1 VTTLF
6 PLDETAPEPVE
17 QRDPFNFIVG
27 CPRSGTTLIRVMLN
41 ESTTMALFPES
52 RIVSRYA
59 RHRNRYERS
68 DFFDVGRFAMDVLN
82 HEKAFQWKLD
92 ETNFRRQLAKD
103 KPTDYPEAVRSL
115 FAAFAAQHGKRMYGD
130 KTPTYV
136 MDIPMLARMF
146 PESRFVH
153 VIRDGR
159 KTALSLLENRF
170 VSSSVPHAMRYWA
183 ARVRSARTA
192 GAFLPADRYMEYRHE
207 DLVREPDTK
216 LREICSFM
224 GIPFED
230 AMLSYH
236 EKQRSSEH
244 YGSRNMDKPPTETR
258 DWRTQMSREDL
269 RLCEI
274 LDGELLTDLGYTL
287 ETTPGA
293 DEDALQRRAQ
303 EIARSQAIWEKGWFK
318 RVMRAP
324 NEPLIK
330 SA

>member
-1 VTTLF
+1 MTLF
-6 PLDETAPEPVE
+6 PLDEDAPEPLE
-17 QRDPFNFIVG
+17 ERPPFNFIVG
-27 CPRSGTTLIRVMLN
+27 CPRSGTTLIRIMLN

-52 RIVSRYA
+52 RIISRYA

-92 ETNFRRQLAKD
+92 ETNFRRQLGKD
-103 KPTDYPEAVRSL
+103 KPTTYPDAVRSL
-115 FAAFAAQHGKRMYGD
+115 FRAFAAQHGKAMYGD

-136 MDIPMLARMF
+136 MDIPLIARMF
-146 PESRFVH
+146 PEARFVH

-183 ARVRSARTA
+183 ARVQAARTA
-192 GAFLPADRYMEYRHE
+192 GAFLPAERYMEYRHE
-207 DLVREPDTK
+207 DLVRSPDTK
-216 LREICSFM
+216 LREITAFM

-258 DWRTQMSREDL
+258 DWRQQMSREDL

-274 LDGELLTDLGYTL
+274 LDGSLLTELGYEL
-287 ETTPGA
+287 ETTAGV
-293 DEDALQRRAQ
+293 DEPVLQRKAA
-303 EIARSQAIWEKGWFK
+303 EIAAQQAKWEKAWFK

>member
-1 VTTLF
+1 MTLF
-6 PLDETAPEPVE
+6 PLDEDAPAKVE
-17 QRDPFNFIVG
+17 HPPFNFIVG

-41 ESTTMALFPES
+41 ESNTMALFPES
-52 RIVSRYA
+52 RIVARYA

-68 DFFDVGRFAMDVLN
+68 DGFDIGRFAMDVFN

-92 ETNFRRQLAKD
+92 EDEVRRGFAKD
-103 KPTDYPEAVRSL
+103 RPTDYPDAVRSL
-115 FAAFAAQHGKRMYGD
+115 FASFARQHGKPRYGD

-136 MDIPMLARMF
+136 VDVLLLARLF

-183 ARVRSARTA
+183 TRVRAARTA
-192 GAFLPADRYMEYRHE
+192 GALLPADRYMEYRHE
-207 DLVREPDTK
+207 DLVRDPDPT
-216 LREICSFM
+216 LREICRFM
-224 GIPFED
+224 DIPFED
-230 AMLSYH
+230 DMLNYH
-236 EKQRSSEH
+236 EKQRSSAH

-258 DWRTQMSREDL
+258 DWRSEMSRDDL

-274 LDGELLTDLGYTL
+274 LDGDLLAELGYPL
-287 ETTPGA
+287 ETTIGPG
-293 DEDALQRRAQ
+293 ETTLQRKAA
-303 EIARSQAIWEKGWFK
+303 EIARQQSIWEKAWFK
-318 RVMRAP
+318 RVTRAP
-324 NEPLIK
+324 NEPIVK